1 MRLVRNKVLKATGIF
16 KFKCDK
22 YVKSVIEVLSI
33 GGPRLY
39 CFSGQRSAV
48 ILMSSYFNMKWLNKV
63 FL

>member
-39 CFSGQRSAV
+39 CFSWPALSCD
-48 ILMSSYFNMKWLNKV
+48 INE
-63 FL
+63 FLFQHEVAK